1 MPWAVRVGV
10 WAVARL
16 GLLPGWERFPVVDFV
31 SPAVV
36 SDGCAR
42 PVRLA
47 GHSDHVDLVTG
58 EVRRV
63 SAPPTV
69 HVRCNNRR
77 ASACP
82 SCSALYQR
90 DARRIVVGGLDGG
103 GSKDGTV
110 RLAGCPAWFVTL
122 TAPSFGAVHSRRAG
136 KGADSRVC
144 RQRRGT
150 CEHGRALCCLER
162 HNANDKRLGEPI
174 CPKCF
179 DYGRAVVW
187 NTMLPMLWRA
197 TRDRLE
203 SAIASAAGLTVAGL
217 RRQVRVSFVK
227 VAEMQRRGLVHLH
240 LVIRVD
246 GRDQAGEPAAAPEW
260 AAGELVADCLRAV
273 VASVS
278 VDAPDPA
285 EVALLDASEALPVA
299 PSADARWA
307 VRWGGQVD
315 VRRIRLG
322 GDTDAVKVGNYLA
335 KYLTKS
341 TSDGGTLDSPVR
353 SLAHLGR
360 LRLRDHPRRLVE
372 ACWRLGSDRV
382 FAEALDVAAG
392 RAPGRAVGLI
402 RWSHGFG
409 FGGHWM
415 TKSRRYSTTFGA
427 VRGVRRRWVRMLAAA
442 LAGRPFEPDGA
453 GGWVAVDQ
461 FGRPDG
467 DPQTAVVGSWR
478 YTGRGRDT
486 PAAGAGGGGP

>member
-1 MPWAVRVGV
+1 MIDV
-10 WAVARL
+10 
-16 GLLPGWERFPVVDFV
+16 V

-36 SDGCAR
+36 ADGCAR

-47 GHSDHVDLVTG
+47 GHSDQVDLATG

-103 GSKDGTV
+103 AEKAGV
-110 RLAGCPAWFVTL
+110 ARLAGCPAWFVTL
-122 TAPSFGAVHSRRAG
+122 TAPGFGAVHSRRAG

-162 HNANDKRLGEPI
+162 HNADDKRLGEPI
-174 CPKCF
+174 CPQCF

-187 NTMLPMLWRA
+187 NTMVPTLWRA

-203 SAIASAAGLTVAGL
+203 SAMASAAGLTVAAL

-246 GRDQAGEPAAAPEW
+246 GRDPAGEPAAAPAW

-278 VDAPDPA
+278 VEAPDPA
-285 EVALLDASEALPVA
+285 AVALLDVPGALPVQ

-307 VRWGGQVD
+307 VGWGAQID
-315 VRRIRLG
+315 IRRIRLG

-341 TSDGGTLDSPVR
+341 TSDGGMLDSPVR
-353 SLAHLGR
+353 SLAHLAR
-360 LRLRDHPRRLVE
+360 LRLRDHPRRLVQT
-372 ACWRLGSDRV
+372 CWRLGSDRT
-382 FAEALDVAAG
+382 FAETLDVAAG
-392 RAPGRAVGLI
+392 RAPGRTVGLI

-409 FGGHWM
+409 FGGHWVA
-415 TKSRRYSTTFGA
+415 KSRRYSTTFGA
-427 VRGVRRRWVRMLAAA
+427 ARAVRRRWARLLSAA
-442 LAGRPFEPDGA
+442 LGGRPFGTDEA
-453 GGWVAVDQ
+453 GGYVVLDE

-467 DPQTAVVGSWR
+467 DPTTLVVGQWR
-478 YTGRGRDT
+478 YAGRGRISAVTTDE
-486 PAAGAGGGGP
+486 AGP